1 MTAKPHTGLVT
12 RQAALWSTCKPISH
26 AALATS
32 SFSVPRATTFIALSS
47 SGRCS
52 AFASSQG
59 ARIQTSRSS
68 SVVRIRHGFR
78 MDRLDHRVR

>member
-1 MTAKPHTGLVT
+1 
-12 RQAALWSTCKPISH
+12 
-26 AALATS
+26 
-32 SFSVPRATTFIALSS
+32 VPRATTFIALSS